1 MLLHASAPPLRTS
14 RQQPSP
20 GDDSP
25 PFNPSKVRNPSNVRR
40 AGYCGG
46 VPRAGQ
52 RKPPSDP
59 RLTDHIS
66 IGVLTRVFPPEL
78 VDGVVA
84 EVGRRERRQRL
95 LPARVVVYYVLALAL
110 FADCSYEE
118 VMRQLVEGLSWE
130 SGWRRSW
137 EVPTK
142 VAIYKARERLGR
154 EPLELLFRAV
164 AAPLASQPTRGAFY
178 RGLRLM
184 SVDGTCVDVADTP
197 QNEAAFGRPGS
208 SRREGGGA
216 FPQLRLVALAESGTH
231 AICDVALGPYTS
243 SEQALADQLWGSLD
257 TGMLCLSDRNFYTFE
272 RFQKARPTG
281 AQLLWR
287 VKSDVGL
294 PREQTLP
301 DGSYLTTIYALK
313 DRKVKRDGEPA
324 RVVEYRLD
332 DPALA
337 DEDQRYRLITTI
349 LEPDDAPAGELA
361 ALYPQRWELESALDE
376 LKTHQRGPRVVLR
389 SKHPDG
395 VYQEAYGHLCTHYA
409 IRRVMHDAAL
419 QANLVP
425 HRLSFV
431 RSLRAARRSTR
442 TQPGFSPPEPR
453 PSA

>member
-1 MLLHASAPPLRTS
+1 
-14 RQQPSP
+14 
-20 GDDSP
+20 
-25 PFNPSKVRNPSNVRR
+25 
-40 AGYCGG
+40 

-52 RKPPSDP
+52 RKPPSDS

-84 EVGRRERRQRL
+84 EAGRRERRQRL

-118 VMRQLVEGLSWE
+118 VMRQLVEGLAWE
-130 SGWRRSW
+130 SAWEQEW

-142 VAIYKARERLGR
+142 VAIYKARQRLGR

-164 AAPLASQPTRGAFY
+164 AVPLASGSTRGGFY

-184 SVDGTCVDVADTP
+184 SLDGTCLDVADTQ
-197 QNEAAFGRPGS
+197 QNDAAFGRPGTG
-208 SRREGGGA
+208 RGQGVGA
-216 FPQLRLVALAESGTH
+216 FPQLRLVALVESGTH
-231 AICDVALGPYTS
+231 AICDAALGPYTS
-243 SEQALADQLWGSLD
+243 SEQALADRLWDSLSD
-257 TGMLCLSDRNFYTFE
+257 GMLCLADRNFYSFE
-272 RFQKARPTG
+272 RFQTARGTG

-287 VKSDVGL
+287 VNSTVGL
-294 PREQTLP
+294 PREQTLS
-301 DGSYLTTIYALK
+301 DGSYLTSIYALK
-313 DRKVKRDGEPA
+313 NRKARRDGERA
-324 RVVEYRLD
+324 RVIEYRLD

-337 DEDQRYRLITTI
+337 EEEQRYRLITTI
-349 LEPDDAPAGELA
+349 LDPNAAPAKELA

-395 VYQEAYGHLCTHYA
+395 AYQEAYGHLCTHYA

-419 QANLVP
+419 QADLVP
-425 HRLSFV
+425 HRLSFI

-442 TQPGFSPPEPR
+442 TQPGLSPPQPR
-453 PSA
+453 RRA

>member
-1 MLLHASAPPLRTS
+1 
-14 RQQPSP
+14 
-20 GDDSP
+20 
-25 PFNPSKVRNPSNVRR
+25 
-40 AGYCGG
+40 

-52 RKPPSDP
+52 RKPPSDS

-84 EVGRRERRQRL
+84 EAERRERRQRL
-95 LPARVVVYYVLALAL
+95 MPARVVVYYVLALAL

-118 VMRQLVEGLSWE
+118 VMRQLVEGLAWE
-130 SGWRRSW
+130 SGWLKSW
-137 EVPTK
+137 QVPTK

-164 AAPLASQPTRGAFY
+164 AVPLASESTRGAFY

-184 SVDGTCVDVADTP
+184 SVDGTCLDVADTTE
-197 QNEAAFGRPGS
+197 NEAEFGRPGS

-231 AICDVALGPYTS
+231 AICDAALGPYTS
-243 SEQALADQLWGSLD
+243 SEQELADRLWGSLGH
-257 TGMLCLSDRNFYTFE
+257 GMLCLADRNFYSFE
-272 RFQKARPTG
+272 RFQSAQRSG
-281 AQLLWR
+281 AHLLWR
-287 VKSDVGL
+287 VNSTVVL
-294 PREQTLP
+294 PRERTLD
-301 DGSYLTTIYALK
+301 DGSYLTHISK
-313 DRKVKRDGEPA
+313 SNGGGRRRSGPWA
-324 RVVEYRLD
+324 RVIEYRLD
-332 DPALA
+332 DPAPT
-337 DEDQRYRLITTI
+337 ENDQRYRLITTI
-349 LEPDDAPAGELA
+349 LDPGDAPANELA
-361 ALYPQRWELESALDE
+361 AIYPQRWEFESALDE

-419 QANLVP
+419 RADLVA

-442 TQPGFSPPEPR
+442 TQPGLSPPQPR
-453 PSA
+453 GRS

>member
-1 MLLHASAPPLRTS
+1 
-14 RQQPSP
+14 
-20 GDDSP
+20 
-25 PFNPSKVRNPSNVRR
+25 
-40 AGYCGG
+40 

-52 RKPPSDP
+52 RKPPSDS

-78 VDGVVA
+78 VDGVVGEA
-84 EVGRRERRQRL
+84 GRRERRRRL

-118 VMRQLVEGLSWE
+118 VMRQLVEGLAWE
-130 SGWRRSW
+130 SGWEREW

-154 EPLELLFRAV
+154 EPLEFLFRAV
-164 AAPLASQPTRGAFY
+164 AVPLATGSTRGAFY

-184 SVDGTCVDVADTP
+184 SLDGTCLDVADTP
-197 QNEAAFGRPGS
+197 QNAAAFGRPGS

-216 FPQLRLVALAESGTH
+216 FPQLRVVALAESGTH
-231 AICDVALGPYTS
+231 AICDAALGPYTG
-243 SEQALADQLWGSLD
+243 SEQALADRLWDSLSD
-257 TGMLCLSDRNFYTFE
+257 RMLCLADRNFYTFE
-272 RFQKARPTG
+272 RFQKARGTG

-294 PREQTLP
+294 PREQTLE
-301 DGSYLTTIYALK
+301 DGSYLTSIYALK
-313 DRKVKRDGEPA
+313 NRKAKRDGERA

-337 DEDQRYRLITTI
+337 DEEQRYRLITTI
-349 LEPDDAPAGELA
+349 LDPDAAPANELA

-389 SKHPDG
+389 SKQPEG

-419 QANLVP
+419 RADLVP
-425 HRLSFV
+425 HRLSFI

-442 TQPGFSPPEPR
+442 TQPGLSPPQDRHRPPAGHRGDPR
-453 PSA
+453 